1 MNFCIMKFQ
10 ALSYDSSQIICKNN
24 AENIV
29 QDYATLNLSMLSSQ
43 KQIKILEELCHSP
56 PAGLCVCCCMRSRA
70 KYLSLCN
77 LRNKMAALDKI

>member
-56 PAGLCVCCCMRSRA
+56 SGSVCMLLYE
-70 KYLSLCN
+70 KQG
-77 LRNKMAALDKI
+77 KISFIMQPQE